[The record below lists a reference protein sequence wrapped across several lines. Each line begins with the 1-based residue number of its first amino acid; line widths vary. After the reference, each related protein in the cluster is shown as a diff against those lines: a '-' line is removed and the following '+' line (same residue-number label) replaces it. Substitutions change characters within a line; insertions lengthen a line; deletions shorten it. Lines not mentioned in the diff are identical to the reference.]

1 MAGMGYA
8 TALEIAGDDETDVV
22 VAPRR
27 RPRGVVATSNHQPP
41 SLLVPRRPD
50 RAIREVAVCAGCVV
64 LFYFTNLYYLVDAG
78 GMESRRPAR
87 RIAGAGPQRNMA

>member
-1 MAGMGYA
+1 MAVMGYA
-8 TALEIAGDDETDVV
+8 TALEIAGDDGYGGCPSTA
-22 VAPRR
+22 APWSRR
-27 RPRGVVATSNHQPP
+27 NFKSAT

-50 RAIREVAVCAGCVV
+50 RAIREAAVCAGCVV